1 MKRVS
6 SDVSEKAPGL
16 SYILLFIYFKE
27 EPQMKKTLTVLLAL
41 VLVIAMSVAGTMA
54 YLTSTTDTV
63 TNSFTVGNVAITL
76 DEAKVNEYGEVDA
89 SATDRVKANT
99 YKLIPGHSYTKDPTV
114 HVAANSEDC
123 YLFVKVEDGLTA
135 IEAATTIATQLAT
148 NNWKPVDGVA
158 NVYVYA
164 KGTDAKTAVPAST
177 TVTDVPVFGSFTLT
191 GTASVANYANAQ
203 IKVTAYAIQADGFAG
218 KTPAAIWGD
227 AGFT

>member
-76 DEAKVNEYGEVDA
+76 DEAKVNEYGELDA

-114 HVAANSEDC
+114 HVAAGSEDC
-123 YLFVKVEDGLTA
+123 WLFVQVVNGISGL
-135 IEAATTIATQLAT
+135 EAATVTDGYKTIADQMTANGWTAVTDAT
-148 NNWKPVDGVA
+148 NVYAYNTKVSAGA
-158 NVYVYA
+158 NVVVFNQFKIA
-164 KGTDAKTAVPAST
+164 GGADVS
-177 TVTDVPVFGSFTLT
+177 TVTENTQITIKAYAVQADNFASAAAAWEAAPCSFT
-191 GTASVANYANAQ
+191 
-203 IKVTAYAIQADGFAG
+203 
-218 KTPAAIWGD
+218 
-227 AGFT
+227 

>member
-76 DEAKVNEYGEVDA
+76 DEAQVDVYGAAVTPA
-89 SATDRVKANT
+89 ARVKANT

-114 HVAANSEDC
+114 HVAAGSEDC
-123 YLFVKVEDGLTA
+123 WLFVQVVNGISGL
-135 IEAATTIATQLAT
+135 EAATVTDGYKTIADQMTANGWTAVTGAT
-148 NNWKPVDGVA
+148 NVYAYNTKVSAGA
-158 NVYVYA
+158 NVVVFNQFKIA
-164 KGTDAKTAVPAST
+164 GGADVS
-177 TVTDVPVFGSFTLT
+177 TVTENTQITIKAYAVQADNFASAAAAWEAAPCSFT
-191 GTASVANYANAQ
+191 
-203 IKVTAYAIQADGFAG
+203 
-218 KTPAAIWGD
+218 
-227 AGFT
+227 